1 MLSPNAPKTYNNIAT
16 SSYIVDMPY
25 KRTKL
30 YNLPK
35 NYLDLLVESYHLKRY
50 LDLYY

>member
-30 YNLPK
+30 YELPAS
-35 NYLDLLVESYHLKRY
+35 YLDLLVESYHLKRY
-50 LDLYY
+50 LAVKY